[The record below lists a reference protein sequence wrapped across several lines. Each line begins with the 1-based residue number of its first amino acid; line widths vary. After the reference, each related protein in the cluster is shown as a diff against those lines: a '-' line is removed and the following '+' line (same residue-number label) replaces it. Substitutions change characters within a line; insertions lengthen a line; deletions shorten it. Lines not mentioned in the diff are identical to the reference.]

1 MSLKL
6 KNVLKLRD
14 KSAFFRLSLAT
25 TPNSFISK
33 VCKTTNSLKL
43 LVSLSPIFLVNRVH
57 IVKLKKPLPLI
68 FVQVPLFESSSMAL
82 LCFIDFRNESLK
94 FSKQGMAV

>member
-43 LVSLSPIFLVNRVH
+43 LVSLSPIFLVK
-57 IVKLKKPLPLI
+57 I
-68 FVQVPLFESSSMAL
+68 
-82 LCFIDFRNESLK
+82 C
-94 FSKQGMAV
+94 